1 MFGFRYC
8 KYLTRVKTRIHFTH
22 KPQKDQGERK
32 EKEKE
37 DWQVKSI
44 IFLEVHRGTEPYKT
58 HSANLLH
65 PFPASQY
72 SYKMNT
78 GVQQQA
84 KFQAKWPYWARWSQT
99 HTFLTPNQRTEL
111 QGGR

>member
-22 KPQKDQGERK
+22 KPQKDEGERK

-58 HSANLLH
+58 HSANLFH

-72 SYKMNT
+72 RLQDEHQSPTTSQVPGKMALL
-78 GVQQQA
+78 G
-84 KFQAKWPYWARWSQT
+84 
-99 HTFLTPNQRTEL
+99 
-111 QGGR
+111 